1 MAFKVGSITVVPAP
15 TDITRGTPL
24 TSKGDSDD
32 AFWAYPG
39 SQSAGGTWA
48 TRTVFTHG
56 YLAGGYKGS
65 NPWRSVNKTW
75 HANDITIYQGEQLDK
90 AGSYVD
96 GTFSDY
102 NAYVHGTQNSF
113 SGASQHTSSYNLHNG
128 AGRTWG
134 ASTYGA
140 DTDASG
146 VGWDW
151 DGDNPTAISGFTYGS
166 APGNWDADSTVEGVG
181 GWGLS
186 YSYGDCGCF
195 SQMGISGYITQGGT
209 SATNRLNFATEVMFI
224 TTDSGIS
231 NGYGTGMGGQSTGYM
246 VTGSTNR
253 KLTWSN
259 QSWANF
265 TGTIDSNDAW
275 RKGQWT
281 KKGWHFAGNGGNV
294 SAGFVRFNN
303 SNGSATGGTQFSTLS
318 SVGEENMESGEDHGY
333 MLGNYNGQQNNMTWK
348 FNYATYTTTN
358 CAAVTRPKGHY
369 GQSSGACATAAA
381 SHTASHVV

>member
-1 MAFKVGSITVVPAP
+1 MAFKIGNITVVPVP

-24 TSKGDSDD
+24 ISKGDSDD

-48 TRTVFTHG
+48 TRTVLTHG

-65 NPWRSVNKTW
+65 NPWRSINKTW
-75 HANDITIYQGEQLDK
+75 HANDTTIYQGEQLDK
-90 AGSYVD
+90 AASYVD

-102 NAYVHGTQNSF
+102 NGYVHGTVNSF
-113 SGASQHTSSYNLHNG
+113 SGDSQHTSSYNLHNG
-128 AGRTWG
+128 SGRTWG

-140 DTDASG
+140 DTNASG

-166 APGNWDADSTVEGVG
+166 APSSWDADATVEGVG

-186 YSYGDCGCF
+186 HSFADAGCM
-195 SQMGISGYITQGGT
+195 SQLGISGYITQGGT

-224 TTDSGIS
+224 TTDSGINS
-231 NGYGTGMGGQSTGYM
+231 TYGTGMGGQSTGYM

-253 KLTWSN
+253 SMTWSN
-259 QSWANF
+259 QSW
-265 TGTIDSNDAW
+265 SNWTVLSSNAAW
-275 RKGQWT
+275 RKGHWS

-294 SAGFVRFNN
+294 TSGFVRFND
-303 SNGSATGGTQFSTLS
+303 SNGASTGGTQFQTLTT
-318 SVGEENMESGEDHGY
+318 VGEENMETGEEHGY
-333 MLGNYNGQQNNMTWK
+333 MLGNFNGHQNNMTWK
-348 FNYATYTTTN
+348 FTYATYTTSN
-358 CAAVTRPKGHY
+358 MGALTRPKGHY
-369 GQSSGACATAAA
+369 GQSSGACSSAAA
-381 SHTASHVV
+381 SHTASHIV

>member
-15 TDITRGTPL
+15 TDTTRGTPL
-24 TSKGDSDD
+24 TSKGGSDD

-65 NPWRSVNKTW
+65 NPWRSVNKSW
-75 HANDITIYQGEQLDK
+75 HAIDTTIYQGEQLDK

-102 NAYVHGTQNSF
+102 NGYVHGTQNSF

-128 AGRTWG
+128 SGRTWG

-140 DTDASG
+140 DTNASG

-151 DGDNPTAISGFTYGS
+151 DGDNPTSISGFTYGS
-166 APGNWDADSTVEGVG
+166 APGNWDADATVEGVG
-181 GWGLS
+181 GWGLI

-195 SQMGISGYITQGGT
+195 SQLGISGYITQGGT
-209 SATNRLNFATEVMFI
+209 SQTNRLNFATEVMFI

-231 NGYGTGMGGQSTGYM
+231 NGYGTGAGGASTGYM

-253 KLTWSN
+253 SMVWSSQSWSN
-259 QSWANF
+259 WTVIS
-265 TGTIDSNDAW
+265 SNDAW
-275 RKGQWT
+275 RKIQFT
-281 KKGWHFAGNGGNV
+281 KKGWHFGGNGGNV
-294 SAGFVRFNN
+294 TGGFVRWND
-303 SNGSATGGTQFSTLS
+303 SNGAATGGSQFSTLS
-318 SVGEENMESGEDHGY
+318 NVGEENMETGENHGY

-348 FNYATYTTTN
+348 FTYATYTTTN
-358 CAAVTRPKGHY
+358 CSAVTRPKGHY
-369 GQSSGACATAAA
+369 GQSSGACSSAAA

>member
-1 MAFKVGSITVVPAP
+1 M
-15 TDITRGTPL
+15 
-24 TSKGDSDD
+24 
-32 AFWAYPG
+32 
-39 SQSAGGTWA
+39 
-48 TRTVFTHG
+48 
-56 YLAGGYKGS
+56 
-65 NPWRSVNKTW
+65 
-75 HANDITIYQGEQLDK
+75 
-90 AGSYVD
+90 
-96 GTFSDY
+96 
-102 NAYVHGTQNSF
+102 
-113 SGASQHTSSYNLHNG
+113 HNG
-128 AGRTWG
+128 SGRTWG

-151 DGDNPTAISGFTYGS
+151 DGDNPTSISGFTYGS

-186 YSYGDCGCF
+186 YSYGDCGCM

-275 RKGQWT
+275 RKGHWT

-294 SAGFVRFNN
+294 TGGFVRFND
-303 SNGSATGGTQFSTLS
+303 SNGAATGGSQFSTLS
-318 SVGEENMESGEDHGY
+318 NVGEENMESGEDHGY

-348 FNYATYTTTN
+348 FTYATYTTTN

-369 GQSSGACATAAA
+369 GQSSGACSTAAA

>member
-128 AGRTWG
+128 SGRTWG

-151 DGDNPTAISGFTYGS
+151 DGDDPASISGFTYGS
-166 APGNWDADSTVEGVG
+166 SPGNWDADATVEGVG
-181 GWGLS
+181 GWGLI
-186 YSYGDCGCF
+186 YAYGDCGCF
-195 SQMGISGYITQGGT
+195 SEYGISGYITQGGT
-209 SATNRLNFATEVMFI
+209 SQCNRLNFATEVMFI
-224 TTDSGIS
+224 TTDSGV
-231 NGYGTGMGGQSTGYM
+231 GGTYGTGMGGQSTGYM
-246 VTGSTNR
+246 GIGGTNR

-259 QSWANF
+259 QSWANW
-265 TGTIDSNDAW
+265 TGVVDSNDGW
-275 RKGQWT
+275 RKGHWT
-281 KKGWHFAGNGGNV
+281 KKGWHFIGNGSNV
-294 SAGFVRFNN
+294 TGGFVRFND
-303 SNGSATGGTQFSTLS
+303 SNGSATGGSQFSTLTN
-318 SVGEENMESGEDHGY
+318 VGEENMETGEDNGY
-333 MLGNYNGQQNNMTWK
+333 MLGNFNGHQNNMTWK
-348 FNYATYTTTN
+348 FTYATYTTTSMS
-358 CAAVTRPKGHY
+358 ALTRPKGHY
-369 GQSSGACATAAA
+369 GQSSGACSSAAA
-381 SHTASHVV
+381 NMTASHNV

>member
-1 MAFKVGSITVVPAP
+1 MAFRLGSITVIPAP
-15 TDITRGTPL
+15 TAATRGSQL
-24 TSKGDSDD
+24 TSKGASDD

-48 TRTVFTHG
+48 TRTVLTHG

-65 NPWRSVNKTW
+65 NPWRSINKTW
-75 HANDITIYQGEQLDK
+75 HANDTTIYQGEQLDK

-102 NAYVHGTQNSF
+102 NGYVHGTQNSF
-113 SGASQHTSSYNLHNG
+113 SGSSQHTSSYNLHNG
-128 AGRTWG
+128 SGRTWG

-146 VGWDW
+146 VDWSW
-151 DGDNPTAISGFTYGS
+151 DGDNPVAISGFTYGS

-181 GWGLS
+181 GWGLI
-186 YSYGDCGCF
+186 YSYDDSGCF
-195 SQMGISGYITQGGT
+195 SQLGISGYITQGGT
-209 SATNRLNFATEVMFI
+209 SQCNRLNFATEVMFI

-253 KLTWSN
+253 SMVWSNQTWSN
-259 QSWANF
+259 WTVLSGNA
-265 TGTIDSNDAW
+265 AW
-275 RKGQWT
+275 RKGHWS

-294 SAGFVRFNN
+294 TGGFTRFND
-303 SNGSATGGTQFSTLS
+303 SNGAATGGSQFSTLT
-318 SVGEENMESGEDHGY
+318 SVGEENMETGEDHGY
-333 MLGNYNGQQNNMTWK
+333 MLGNFNGHQNNMTWK
-348 FNYATYTTTN
+348 FTYSTYTTTN
-358 CAAVTRPKGHY
+358 MSALTRPKGHY
-369 GQSSGACATAAA
+369 GQSSGACSSAAA
-381 SHTASHVV
+381 SHTASHIV

>member
-1 MAFKVGSITVVPAP
+1 MAFKIGSITVVPVP

-24 TSKGDSDD
+24 ISKGDSDD

-39 SQSAGGTWA
+39 SQSAGGTWSS
-48 TRTVFTHG
+48 RTVFTHG

-75 HANDITIYQGEQLDK
+75 HANDTTIYQGEQLDK

-102 NAYVHGTQNSF
+102 NGYVHGTQNSF
-113 SGASQHTSSYNLHNG
+113 SGSSQHTSSYNLHNG
-128 AGRTWG
+128 SGRTWG

-140 DTDASG
+140 DTNASG

-166 APGNWDADSTVEGVG
+166 APGNWDADSSVEGVG
-181 GWGLS
+181 GWGLN
-186 YSYGDCGCF
+186 YAYGDSGCF
-195 SQMGISGYITQGGT
+195 SQLGISGYITQGGT
-209 SATNRLNFATEVMFI
+209 SQTNRLNFATEVMWL

-231 NGYGTGMGGQSTGYM
+231 NGYGTGAGGASTGYM

-253 KLTWSN
+253 SLVWSN
-259 QSWANF
+259 QSWSNW
-265 TGTIDSNDAW
+265 TTIGSNDAW
-275 RKGQWT
+275 RKIQFT
-281 KKGWHFAGNGGNV
+281 KKGWHFGGNGGNV
-294 SAGFVRFNN
+294 TGGFVRWND
-303 SNGSATGGTQFSTLS
+303 SNGAATGGSQFSTLS
-318 SVGEENMESGEDHGY
+318 NVGEENMESGENHGY

-348 FNYATYTTTN
+348 FTYATYTTTN
-358 CAAVTRPKGHY
+358 MSALTRPKGHY
-369 GQSSGACATAAA
+369 GQSSGACSSAAA
-381 SHTASHVV
+381 SHTASHIV

>member
-1 MAFKVGSITVVPAP
+1 MAFKIGSLTVVPAP

-24 TSKGDSDD
+24 TSTGDTTDT
-32 AFWAYPG
+32 FWAYPG
-39 SQSAGGTWA
+39 SQSSGGTWD
-48 TRTVFTHG
+48 TRTIFTHG

-75 HANDITIYQGEQLDK
+75 HANDTTIYQGEQLDK
-90 AGSYVD
+90 AASYVD

-102 NAYVHGTQNSF
+102 NGYVHGTVNSF
-113 SGASQHTSSYNLHNG
+113 SGDSQHTSSYNLHNG
-128 AGRTWG
+128 SGRTWG

-140 DTDASG
+140 DTNASG

-151 DGDNPTAISGFTYGS
+151 DGDDPASISGFTYGS
-166 APGNWDADSTVEGVG
+166 SPGNWDADATVEGVG
-181 GWGLS
+181 GWGLI

-195 SQMGISGYITQGGT
+195 SELGISGYITQGGT
-209 SATNRLNFATEVMFI
+209 SQTNRLNFATEVMFI
-224 TTDSGIS
+224 TTDCGIS

-294 SAGFVRFNN
+294 SAGFVRFND

-318 SVGEENMESGEDHGY
+318 SVGEENMESGEEHGY
-333 MLGNYNGQQNNMTWK
+333 MLGNFNGQQNNQTWK
-348 FNYATYTTTN
+348 FNYSNFTTTN
-358 CAAVTRPKGHY
+358 MSALTRPKGHY
-369 GQSSGACATAAA
+369 GQSSGACSSASATM
-381 SHTASHVV
+381 TASHVV